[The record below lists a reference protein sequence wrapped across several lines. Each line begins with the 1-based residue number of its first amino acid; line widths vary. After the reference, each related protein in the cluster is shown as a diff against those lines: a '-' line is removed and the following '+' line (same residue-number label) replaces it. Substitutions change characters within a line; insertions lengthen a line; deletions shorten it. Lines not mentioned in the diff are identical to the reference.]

1 MTQGNVD
8 NCDIP
13 SIGVHKS
20 DSGDGKVDATVPEMA
35 QQNVD
40 VSGAGVNNADDK
52 QDKVDNVI
60 LDVAKHNVESVEVEA
75 FSSEL
80 GTVSLIKAVKIPARH
95 QKLVRVQVTNNLL
108 GQQHLIFEPQLT
120 NEENCLLAPEALI
133 SPDLTNRFNLILENH
148 GCEPVYLESGQ
159 ELGHVGNV
167 VVCSEQDN
175 INNDDEVLPPSVNF
189 LTTEQVADQ
198 EDGNASSDT
207 GNKLEKGRI
216 SKLFEALKTD
226 ESNLTVDEAGLLKD
240 LVREYSDIFALDSTE
255 LGTTDLV
262 THSID
267 TGDSHPIRQPLRR
280 IPFALQRT
288 VEEMVQKMMA
298 QGVIQNSN
306 SPWASPVVL
315 IKKKDGSHRF
325 GMDYRRLNAI
335 TKMDVFPLKSVDDT
349 LDMLSQTRYFSTL
362 DLAAGYWQVKMDKDS
377 QEKTTFNACSGHYE
391 FCVMPFGLCNG
402 PSTFQRLMESVLMG
416 LSRSSCMVYLDDM
429 MVIGRKSVS

>member
-1 MTQGNVD
+1 MSRSGHSARAIIRVQKGAPVKLLVGTDLLPKLEYYFVQASGESSICNALDNVLDVSVYKSDDRERKVDATVPEVTQGNVD
-8 NCDIP
+8 NCDIL

-20 DSGDGKVDATVPEMA
+20 DNGDGKVDATVPELAQQNVVDCDIPVISVHKSDNGESKTNATVPEMA

-40 VSGAGVNNADDK
+40 VSGAGVNNSDDK

-60 LDVAKHNVESVEVEA
+60 LGVAKHNVESVEVEA
-75 FSSEL
+75 SSSEL

-95 QKLVRVQVTNNLL
+95 QKLVRVQVTNNLF

-159 ELGHVGNV
+159 ELDDVGNV

-175 INNDDEVLPPSVNF
+175 INTDDEVLPSVNF
-189 LTTEQVADQ
+189 LTTEQLVIR
-198 EDGNASSDT
+198 
-207 GNKLEKGRI
+207 RI
-216 SKLFEALKTD
+216 VLLHLILGINWRREECKLFEALKTD
-226 ESNLTVDEAGLLKD
+226 ESNLTADEAGLLKE
-240 LVREYSDIFALDSTE
+240 LVREYSDIFILDSTE

-280 IPFALQRT
+280 IQFALQRT

-325 GMDYRRLNAI
+325 C
-335 TKMDVFPLKSVDDT
+335 VD
-349 LDMLSQTRYFSTL
+349 
-362 DLAAGYWQVKMDKDS
+362 
-377 QEKTTFNACSGHYE
+377 
-391 FCVMPFGLCNG
+391 
-402 PSTFQRLMESVLMG
+402 
-416 LSRSSCMVYLDDM
+416 
-429 MVIGRKSVS
+429 

>member
-1 MTQGNVD
+1 MEMAGKVDATVPELAQQNVVD
-8 NCDIP
+8 CDIP
-13 SIGVHKS
+13 IISVPKS
-20 DSGDGKVDATVPEMA
+20 GSGESKTDATVPEMA

-40 VSGAGVNNADDK
+40 VSGAGVNNSDDK

-75 FSSEL
+75 SSSEL

-120 NEENCLLAPEALI
+120 NEENCLLAPEALN

-159 ELGHVGNV
+159 ELGPVGNV
-167 VVCSEQDN
+167 VVCSEQGN

-189 LTTEQVADQ
+189 LTTEQLADQ
-198 EDGNASSDT
+198 EDSNASSDT

-226 ESNLTVDEAGLLKD
+226 ESNLTVDEAGLLKE

-280 IPFALQRT
+280 IPF
-288 VEEMVQKMMA
+288 VYNVQ
-298 QGVIQNSN
+298 
-306 SPWASPVVL
+306 
-315 IKKKDGSHRF
+315 
-325 GMDYRRLNAI
+325 
-335 TKMDVFPLKSVDDT
+335 
-349 LDMLSQTRYFSTL
+349 
-362 DLAAGYWQVKMDKDS
+362 
-377 QEKTTFNACSGHYE
+377 
-391 FCVMPFGLCNG
+391 
-402 PSTFQRLMESVLMG
+402 
-416 LSRSSCMVYLDDM
+416 
-429 MVIGRKSVS
+429 

>member
-1 MTQGNVD
+1 
-8 NCDIP
+8 
-13 SIGVHKS
+13 
-20 DSGDGKVDATVPEMA
+20 MA
-35 QQNVD
+35 QQDVD
-40 VSGAGVNNADDK
+40 VSGAGVNNAGDK

-75 FSSEL
+75 SSSEL

-108 GQQHLIFEPQLT
+108 GQQYLIFEPQLT

-148 GCEPVYLESGQ
+148 GCEPVYLELGQ

-226 ESNLTVDEAGLLKD
+226 ESNLTVGGLLKE
-240 LVREYSDIFALDSTE
+240 LVREYSDIFALDSME

-288 VEEMVQKMMA
+288 DGTVEEMVQKMMA

-306 SPWASPVVL
+306 SP
-315 IKKKDGSHRF
+315 
-325 GMDYRRLNAI
+325 
-335 TKMDVFPLKSVDDT
+335 
-349 LDMLSQTRYFSTL
+349 
-362 DLAAGYWQVKMDKDS
+362 
-377 QEKTTFNACSGHYE
+377 
-391 FCVMPFGLCNG
+391 
-402 PSTFQRLMESVLMG
+402 
-416 LSRSSCMVYLDDM
+416 
-429 MVIGRKSVS
+429 